1 MGAKA
6 EELKDAAAEKFDD
19 AKEAI
24 SAKFT
29 ELTGGDMGAKAEEL
43 KDAAAEK
50 LADVQEAAAEKL
62 EEAKEA
68 ASGLWGKVKGIFGA

>member
-6 EELKDAAAEKFDD
+6 DELKAEAAERMED
-19 AKEAI
+19 I
-24 SAKFT
+24 
-29 ELTGGDMGAKAEEL
+29 
-43 KDAAAEK
+43 
-50 LADVQEAAAEKL
+50 QEAAAEKL

>member
-1 MGAKA
+1 
-6 EELKDAAAEKFDD
+6 
-19 AKEAI
+19 
-24 SAKFT
+24 
-29 ELTGGDMGAKAEEL
+29 MGAKAEEL